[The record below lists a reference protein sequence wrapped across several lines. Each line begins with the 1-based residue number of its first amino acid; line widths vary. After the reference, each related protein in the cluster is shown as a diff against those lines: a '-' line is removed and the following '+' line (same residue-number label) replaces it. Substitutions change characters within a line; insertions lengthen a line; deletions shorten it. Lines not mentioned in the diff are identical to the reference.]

1 MTATWPNVPFYI
13 MSQVNFSDLVVAV
26 NSDNQAV
33 LEPLTGTADQ
43 LWVATADERGGARLT
58 NLLSKMALY
67 ARPADPTWVGAG
79 PLSLDGRAQ
88 ARTRVWPGPSGPG
101 GCAASIA
108 GMASLPDSARAVLE
122 SAALA
127 HLVTLNPDGSPQV
140 TVVWVGLD
148 GDEIV
153 AAHLPEHRKIRNIRN
168 DARVALSLETQQLNP
183 IGLTEYL
190 VIYGTARVTEGG
202 APEVLQ
208 RLAHTYLG
216 PDVKFPPM
224 DNPPPGYVTHIAVD
238 RIAGVGPWAS

>member
-1 MTATWPNVPFYI
+1 
-13 MSQVNFSDLVVAV
+13 
-26 NSDNQAV
+26 
-33 LEPLTGTADQ
+33 
-43 LWVATADERGGARLT
+43 
-58 NLLSKMALY
+58 
-67 ARPADPTWVGAG
+67 
-79 PLSLDGRAQ
+79 
-88 ARTRVWPGPSGPG
+88 
-101 GCAASIA
+101 
-108 GMASLPDSARAVLE
+108 MASLPDSARTVLE

-168 DARVALSLETQQLNP
+168 DARVVLSLETQQHNQT
-183 IGLTEYL
+183 GLTEYL

-202 APEVLQ
+202 AAEMLQ

-216 PDVKFPPM
+216 PDVKFPPV
-224 DNPPPGYVTHIAVD
+224 DNPPPGYITHIAVD